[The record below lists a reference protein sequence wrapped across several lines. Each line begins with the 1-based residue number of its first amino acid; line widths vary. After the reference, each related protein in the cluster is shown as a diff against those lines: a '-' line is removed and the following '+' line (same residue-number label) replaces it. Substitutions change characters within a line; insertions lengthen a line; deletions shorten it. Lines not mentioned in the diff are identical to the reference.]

1 MHKIWIVTDQK
12 NKFTPLAQNLSSN
25 DWGKTHWAENVEAA
39 IAAAS
44 HSHPDLMVVDESIG
58 GVSGI
63 EIARRLVLAN
73 AFVNIA
79 VVSSLSGEAFHD
91 LSEGLGI
98 LAQLPKNPGEG
109 EAEILKS
116 ALDGMP
122 AMKMPGSA

>member
-58 GVSGI
+58 GYPVS
-63 EIARRLVLAN
+63 
-73 AFVNIA
+73 
-79 VVSSLSGEAFHD
+79 
-91 LSEGLGI
+91 
-98 LAQLPKNPGEG
+98 
-109 EAEILKS
+109 KS
-116 ALDGMP
+116 P
-122 AMKMPGSA
+122 AGSFWPMHL